1 MRFLYSAIIMLVLCG
16 CDETRVY
23 EANQDFDEQYWLA
36 QEQPVF
42 EFTIENEKEPY
53 NVYCNLRN
61 SVSYPYSRIFLNYT
75 LKDSTGAVLKKE
87 LVNSFLFDKKTGQPQ
102 GVSGLGDIYDHRL
115 ELLKNFSFEKTGKYS
130 IQFEQFMRTDTLQGV
145 LAVGLRVERVTSNK

>member
-1 MRFLYSAIIMLVLCG
+1 MRFLYSAIVMLVLFG

-23 EANQDFDEQYWLA
+23 EVNQDFDEQYWLV

-53 NVYCNLRN
+53 NLYCNLRN

-87 LVNSFLFDKKTGQPQ
+87 LKNSFLFDRKTGQPQ
-102 GVSGLGDIYDHRL
+102 GVSGLGDIYDHQL
-115 ELLKNFSFEKTGKYS
+115 DLLKNFSFEKPGKYA
-130 IQFEQFMRTDTLQGV
+130 IQFEQFMRTDTLRGV
-145 LAVGLRVERVTSNK
+145 LAIGVRVERVTNSK